1 MKAVQRPILVH
12 QIHCLSA
19 SILNLLERTRYEHIH
34 AWLTVG
40 DASTRIQPSQWHSI
54 NLGILQPKIRVRLLF
69 HFFEILSNGTCVY
82 GQLPMGTQ
90 YTQIAALWHAC
101 PPKENPKPLEKRPE
115 NQNPSPTPR

>member
-1 MKAVQRPILVH
+1 MAQF
-12 QIHCLSA
+12 
-19 SILNLLERTRYEHIH
+19 
-34 AWLTVG
+34 
-40 DASTRIQPSQWHSI
+40 D
-54 NLGILQPKIRVRLLF
+54 LGILQAKIRARLLF
-69 HFFEILSNGTCVY
+69 HFLEILSNDTCVY

>member
-40 DASTRIQPSQWHSI
+40 DASTRIQPSPWHSSI
-54 NLGILQPKIRVRLLF
+54 W
-69 HFFEILSNGTCVY
+69 VY
-82 GQLPMGTQ
+82 YSRRYEYDFSFT
-90 YTQIAALWHAC
+90 
-101 PPKENPKPLEKRPE
+101 
-115 NQNPSPTPR
+115 S